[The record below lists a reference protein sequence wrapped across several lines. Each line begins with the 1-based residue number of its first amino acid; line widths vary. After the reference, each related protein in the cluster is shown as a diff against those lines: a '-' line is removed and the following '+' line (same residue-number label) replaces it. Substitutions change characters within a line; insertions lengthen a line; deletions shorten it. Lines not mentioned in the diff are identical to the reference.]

1 MKTLEELYEK
11 FKDNIDVKDAYLKAV
26 AENKV
31 NEFLKEHD
39 CDATE
44 AALKDFLNSKDEKT
58 GELNDDELDSVAGGG
73 NCGTIYH
80 NNRPVVV
87 ALNRCDLW
95 ICENHQV
102 PFNQEPRYHCDPD
115 CGACYYSHYEDGLLI
130 CYHPNRVDN

>member
-44 AALKDFLNSKDEKT
+44 AALKDFLSSKDEKK
-58 GELNDDELDSVAGGG
+58 
-73 NCGTIYH
+73 
-80 NNRPVVV
+80 R
-87 ALNRCDLW
+87 
-95 ICENHQV
+95 
-102 PFNQEPRYHCDPD
+102 
-115 CGACYYSHYEDGLLI
+115 
-130 CYHPNRVDN
+130 